1 MKYITPLNILFAFAA
16 TIITGRTL
24 ELFDNPD
31 DPRFGFI
38 QLFLGLLAAVLF
50 FTYIALLI
58 KNRRK
63 K

>member
-1 MKYITPLNILFAFAA
+1 MKYVTPVNILIAFAV

-31 DPRFGFI
+31 DPRFGFV
-38 QLFLGLLAAVLF
+38 QLFLGFVAAVLF
-50 FTYIALLI
+50 FTYIALI
-58 KNRRK
+58 IRDRRK

>member
-1 MKYITPLNILFAFAA
+1 MKYITPLNILLAFAA